1 MAYFE
6 KITSINTNTRTLLE
20 DIFLDPKIRISDY
33 DDAVHQ
39 FFFFNYKSRHV
50 EKKQDTENQL
60 LNTQENVYQAVNL
73 ETYEEQKDAQISSS
87 VSSDDVFSIKK
98 ILNEL
103 IELNTKTQLN
113 KGAET
118 ESFQRFDMFTKIC
131 VFNALKIVNDFQ
143 IINPDVYGLVFN
155 LINNMISRRCSIIL
169 DESVGLILKMFIS
182 YFIYYNIDNAKDFLV
197 GVKDS
202 QDVYKFLG
210 MCFMA
215 KNIHKKFDSLFRLD
229 ETQSKKESDRN
240 IDLKQR
246 LRLMKQYDCMLPNKL
261 ILDYTGLI
269 TVINDLCDL
278 KKIEGYSA
286 QEGLNSA
293 MFFVKQNFV
302 KCLKAMDKIDVM
314 FMYRMIFNITVAHYK
329 KLKPQET
336 LRNQINDYFQS
347 FVIYFNSLDVNEV
360 HKLSVCF
367 WVSGMP
373 LDFVFVVSE
382 VDRQMKQKNGTE
394 EPVELD
400 ARHIYLDE
408 MFQSRSELTK
418 YKKELVSKRSI
429 AIEITK
435 FSHLSEEIKNRDGS
449 KRFGLNSDL
458 LVTCI
463 NKKFNDKML
472 NRTCKAYA
480 VLYMKNQMQKK
491 NKHVQFL
498 SFAVRSFEHL
508 VEMNNKS
515 VESKKIDYSHLENVN
530 LLFNLIKTQSGYI
543 EQTYTKQVES
553 INQKAAE
560 VLPLSFTMALV
571 QQIENST
578 QTKYNIA
585 STSSSS
591 VTNMA
596 QKENIC
602 DKYILKFKSAN
613 KDSDRLKNTQLI
625 GISNTDMESLLKEIR
640 KTIEVSDETFNT
652 VYHLMRYKYIVD
664 DLIVSTEKLDEMY
677 GTNQGISSLKE
688 SVFVLLDRMSSQCEK
703 TFQECISKFL
713 QNHAQGL
720 YPEDVLTKVSKDL
733 KTMMISDMNETVSN
747 FLSDSKQSDEPEYAF
762 DVDDDYVFQ
771 KVEHESEK
779 DQTKH
784 IESMY
789 KKISQ
794 SDDIK
799 LIDKLNT
806 KIKENING
814 SNISSEKKQKIDEL
828 LKSVLEKTKQESSNK
843 KISSIK
849 KIVENIIVGSG
860 EPILMDI
867 EEIKEMVKSDKQDAV
882 IEETIRQNP
891 DAEDEDIALKSIEN
905 VTNKAF
911 RESASKLKKIESQ
924 QKSMKLQQSSQK
936 TNSMTKKDI
945 ELANDIIEKSLSD
958 VKSAKINSEKQKENI
973 IDLQVEKS
981 KTGLFSSFLKS
992 DNNDTISSISKPS
1005 SSKTAFM
1012 DDSSDSEDENESMQ
1026 LNSNDMK
1033 ALMDSASSKITQ
1045 NEYTEDD
1052 SDDDEQKIDDVET
1065 DDDESEKSDED
1076 SENEQVENETSDED
1090 SSDDEV
1096 TYSSNKKSSAKQKQ
1110 SLFDLLSQSM
1120 PLVNASSN
1128 KKSSPLK
1135 KLSSQKTEVDL
1146 KKKSSSVKKAKT
1158 SQLKKSS
1165 NKKKSSS
1172 KKASSAI
1179 VPAAATSQNLIDFS

>member
-1 MAYFE
+1 
-6 KITSINTNTRTLLE
+6 
-20 DIFLDPKIRISDY
+20 
-33 DDAVHQ
+33 
-39 FFFFNYKSRHV
+39 
-50 EKKQDTENQL
+50 
-60 LNTQENVYQAVNL
+60 
-73 ETYEEQKDAQISSS
+73 
-87 VSSDDVFSIKK
+87 
-98 ILNEL
+98 
-103 IELNTKTQLN
+103 
-113 KGAET
+113 
-118 ESFQRFDMFTKIC
+118 
-131 VFNALKIVNDFQ
+131 
-143 IINPDVYGLVFN
+143 
-155 LINNMISRRCSIIL
+155 
-169 DESVGLILKMFIS
+169 
-182 YFIYYNIDNAKDFLV
+182 
-197 GVKDS
+197 
-202 QDVYKFLG
+202 
-210 MCFMA
+210 
-215 KNIHKKFDSLFRLD
+215 
-229 ETQSKKESDRN
+229 
-240 IDLKQR
+240 
-246 LRLMKQYDCMLPNKL
+246 
-261 ILDYTGLI
+261 
-269 TVINDLCDL
+269 
-278 KKIEGYSA
+278 
-286 QEGLNSA
+286 
-293 MFFVKQNFV
+293 
-302 KCLKAMDKIDVM
+302 
-314 FMYRMIFNITVAHYK
+314 
-329 KLKPQET
+329 
-336 LRNQINDYFQS
+336 
-347 FVIYFNSLDVNEV
+347 
-360 HKLSVCF
+360 
-367 WVSGMP
+367 
-373 LDFVFVVSE
+373 
-382 VDRQMKQKNGTE
+382 
-394 EPVELD
+394 
-400 ARHIYLDE
+400 
-408 MFQSRSELTK
+408 
-418 YKKELVSKRSI
+418 
-429 AIEITK
+429 
-435 FSHLSEEIKNRDGS
+435 
-449 KRFGLNSDL
+449 
-458 LVTCI
+458 
-463 NKKFNDKML
+463 
-472 NRTCKAYA
+472 
-480 VLYMKNQMQKK
+480 
-491 NKHVQFL
+491 
-498 SFAVRSFEHL
+498 
-508 VEMNNKS
+508 
-515 VESKKIDYSHLENVN
+515 
-530 LLFNLIKTQSGYI
+530 
-543 EQTYTKQVES
+543 
-553 INQKAAE
+553 
-560 VLPLSFTMALV
+560 MALV